1 MICSINEIEHI
12 LPYTEMKLD
21 CFQNLIITMLNYYN
35 VNIDFLGATWPWLFE
50 KDYVN
55 KEVAIV
61 NKIICNNERMKTLYN
76 ISLVQKTF
84 DLNITADI
92 RKIVTDMPIIVNLD
106 QYYVPHH
113 YPHIFNKQH
122 GRHSLLLLNFDQNQ
136 GVFCL
141 DTMPEYKGFIDCES
155 LAMGIKSFPYKFGHL
170 KYCWLESEKINYKSD
185 QETLFIYFSQLL
197 KATYEINN
205 LSSHKSDLGLKNILN
220 IVKEMDEDGEIK
232 LNKLLDRLLQGT
244 WIWEVNRSPN
254 WLIKYLKTDYVTKM
268 LGTNN
273 IEATTERIADVNNKV
288 ALAFK
293 VLYKYLVSKRIS
305 DFVKGKQLLINA
317 QREENELLQYL
328 IELVKI

>member
-21 CFQNLIITMLNYYN
+21 CFQNLIITILNYYN

-92 RKIVTDMPIIVNLD
+92 RKIVADMPIIVNLD
-106 QYYVPHH
+106 HYYVPHH

-122 GRHSLLLLNFDQNQ
+122 GRHSLLLLNFDQKQ

-155 LAMGIKSFPYKFGHL
+155 LAMGIKSFPYKFGYL

-232 LNKLLDRLLQGT
+232 LNESLDRLLQGT

>member
-1 MICSINEIEHI
+1 MKRLIPLLA
-12 LPYTEMKLD
+12 LP
-21 CFQNLIITMLNYYN
+21 ITQK
-35 VNIDFLGATWPWLFE
+35 G
-50 KDYVN
+50 
-55 KEVAIV
+55 
-61 NKIICNNERMKTLYN
+61 LY
-76 ISLVQKTF
+76 
-84 DLNITADI
+84 DI
-92 RKIVTDMPIIVNLD
+92 P
-106 QYYVPHH
+106 
-113 YPHIFNKQH
+113 
-122 GRHSLLLLNFDQNQ
+122 
-136 GVFCL
+136 
-141 DTMPEYKGFIDCES
+141 
-155 LAMGIKSFPYKFGHL
+155 
-170 KYCWLESEKINYKSD
+170 
-185 QETLFIYFSQLL
+185 
-197 KATYEINN
+197 
-205 LSSHKSDLGLKNILN
+205 KNILN

>member
-1 MICSINEIEHI
+1 MA
-12 LPYTEMKLD
+12 
-21 CFQNLIITMLNYYN
+21 
-35 VNIDFLGATWPWLFE
+35 VAFE

-122 GRHSLLLLNFDQNQ
+122 GRHSLLLLNFDQKQ

-170 KYCWLESEKINYKSD
+170 KYCWLESEKINYKFRSRNVVYI
-185 QETLFIYFSQLL
+185 FFSVV
-197 KATYEINN
+197 
-205 LSSHKSDLGLKNILN
+205 KSYI
-220 IVKEMDEDGEIK
+220 
-232 LNKLLDRLLQGT
+232 
-244 WIWEVNRSPN
+244 
-254 WLIKYLKTDYVTKM
+254 
-268 LGTNN
+268 
-273 IEATTERIADVNNKV
+273 
-288 ALAFK
+288 
-293 VLYKYLVSKRIS
+293 
-305 DFVKGKQLLINA
+305 
-317 QREENELLQYL
+317 
-328 IELVKI
+328 